1 MSRPAPTFRGQ
12 PPSRSLTRPAAA
24 VLLAAGLIAPAVL
37 AQPAAAV
44 PAAAGVTAAGV
55 IDLPVDSA
63 DDVDVRFA
71 AVGDI
76 HDQWGELTEAYE
88 FWAEQDVQA
97 ALLVGD
103 LTDSATQSEY
113 NGLRD
118 TLAANAVTGIPAI
131 TSMGNHDVSGIG
143 SYDRFTAATGQQ
155 PNAHYTV
162 QGYHVITVSPGAGS
176 LDAGT
181 GLPSLPS
188 SGDYAYSKD
197 WLRAQLT
204 EATADDPTKPVMVMV
219 HHPLRCTHYVSD
231 EWYGTGLADGCG
243 DDFASIFDDFPQ
255 AIVWGGHIH
264 TPQNTPTSIW
274 QGQKGRSDAAADKG
288 FTSVNAPPLVYY
300 EFESGVINTSPTSRS
315 TDTTPD
321 DAGDNRQT
329 AIVEISGSV
338 VTVKNYDLLAD
349 EWIAQTW
356 TWDVA
361 DSVDTSQSYDE
372 RFPFNNEYRSA
383 QTAGPVWGSDAAIT
397 VDAITGSKAM
407 VSFPQAAAAPNTVG
421 DIVHKYRYSTIDVAT
436 GDEVNSFQQWS
447 GFYNLPFPTD
457 RAHEVWNLQPEHDYE
472 VRITPINAWG
482 LEGEALT
489 ARFRTADYAPGEK
502 PFDPTEL
509 EFDDLVGDVP
519 AADLLDLA
527 IVDGEPVDVSE
538 SARELTAGADSSIV
552 ADDELAADVLVGA
565 EGGQTAVRTDIF
577 TDDDYAALQDGFTL
591 NTTFRLDSIDSGYID
606 VFGGMQSGG
615 IGLEAVGLS
624 ASTYELQF
632 WYASPR
638 PTVTLEY
645 GEWYHVTAVYDGTGA
660 RLYVDGAEKAESE
673 SVSFNVKPS
682 SAAARYMTI
691 GGDANP
697 SGSLDDATMTGRIAG
712 TQLYSEVLDEAN
724 VHRVAVRELP
734 LIDTIA
740 PMLRLPEKPVTT
752 ATVGERVA
760 LPAAEAV
767 DDSGVVE
774 TAVVVTGPDGESVAT
789 DDAGASVAARV
800 AIAASGFTP
809 TVVGD
814 YTVAYIATDGA
825 GLQARYEQTI
835 AVAAAAGGSDGG
847 SDGGSGSGSDGGPG
861 SNDGTDAGAG
871 SAASDDALAT
881 TGGAMAPWM
890 LLLAVGAL
898 TAGAVLVTLRARR
911 RATRE

>member
-1 MSRPAPTFRGQ
+1 MSRPTPLIRRHPQ
-12 PPSRSLTRPAAA
+12 PRSFTRPAAA
-24 VLLAAGLIAPAVL
+24 VLLAAGLIAPAII
-37 AQPAAAV
+37 AAPAAAA
-44 PAAAGVTAAGV
+44 PAGQGIAAAGV
-55 IDLPVDSA
+55 IDLPVDAA
-63 DDVDVRFA
+63 DGVDVRFA

-76 HDQWGELTEAYE
+76 HDQWGELTEAYQ
-88 FWAEQDVQA
+88 FWVEQDVQA

-118 TLAANAVTGIPAI
+118 TLAANSATGIPTI
-131 TSMGNHDVSGIG
+131 TSMGNHDVNGIT
-143 SYDRFTAATGQQ
+143 SYDRFTEATGQQ
-155 PNAHYTV
+155 PDAHYTV

-176 LDAGT
+176 LDADT
-181 GLPSLPS
+181 GKPSLPS
-188 SGDYAYSKD
+188 SGDYAYSES

-204 EATADDPTKPVMVMV
+204 EATVDDPTKPVMVMV

-231 EWYGTGLADGCG
+231 EWHGSGLSDGCG
-243 DDFASIFDDFPQ
+243 DEFSSVFDDFPQ
-255 AIVWGGHIH
+255 AVVWGGHIH

-274 QGQKGRSDAAADKG
+274 QGQKGRTAEAADKG

-338 VTVKNYDLLAD
+338 VTIKNYDLLAD

-361 DSVDTSQSYDE
+361 DSVDTSKSYDE
-372 RFPFNNEYRSA
+372 RFPFNNEYRASQTSA
-383 QTAGPVWGSDAAIT
+383 PVWATDAAIT
-397 VDAITGSKAM
+397 VDEITGSKAM

-421 DIVHKYRYSTIDVAT
+421 DIVHKYVYSTVDVAT
-436 GDEVNSFQQWS
+436 GTEVNTFQQWS
-447 GFYNLPFPTD
+447 GFYNLPMPTD

-482 LEGEALT
+482 QEGEALT
-489 ARFRTADYAPGEK
+489 TRFRTADYAPGEK

-519 AADLLDLA
+519 TADMLDLD
-527 IVDGEPVDVSE
+527 IVDGVPVDVSE
-538 SARELTAGADSSIV
+538 SARELTAGTASTITTDDDIAD
-552 ADDELAADVLVGA
+552 DVLVGEEYA
-565 EGGQTAVRTDIF
+565 DTAVRTGMF
-577 TDDDYAALQDGFTL
+577 TDDDYALLQDGFTL
-591 NTTFRLDSIDSGYID
+591 NTTFRLDSIDGGYVD

-615 IGLEAVGLS
+615 IGLEAAGLS

-697 SGSLDDATMTGRIAG
+697 SGDLDDATMTGRIAG
-712 TQLYSEVLDEAN
+712 TQLYSEVLDDVD
-724 VHRVAVRELP
+724 VHRVAMRELP
-734 LIDTIA
+734 LLDTIA
-740 PMLRLPEKPVTT
+740 PMLRLSEDPVAT
-752 ATVGERVA
+752 ATVGERVE

-767 DDSGVVE
+767 DDSGIVE
-774 TAVVVTGPDGESVAT
+774 TAVVVTGPDGLPVS
-789 DDAGASVAARV
+789 DGDARAFAAARV

-809 TVVGD
+809 TTVGD

-825 GLQARYEQTI
+825 GLQTRLEHVI
-835 AVAAAAGGSDGG
+835 AVSAAAGG
-847 SDGGSGSGSDGGPG
+847 SDGGSGSGSNGGSG

-871 SAASDDALAT
+871 SATSDDSLAT
-881 TGGAMAPWM
+881 TGGAVAPWM
-890 LLLAVGAL
+890 LLLAAGSVI
-898 TAGAVLVTLRARR
+898 AGAVLLAVRARR
-911 RATRE
+911 RATQE